1 MKRFYI
7 LIVAAIMLSF
17 STSAS
22 AQFMS
27 ANGGSNNTSIGA
39 FKTFWLSY
47 APTNLKED
55 NVSESGANTFSLGIT
70 SASPLSGSSFFYEF
84 GGFVD
89 WLNYSDSYSGLSAN
103 INMIGIK
110 APLNLMYPF
119 DFADNIVL
127 YPYAGLHAK
136 GFIIANA
143 SAKYDGEKET
153 INLYEEES
161 DLKRFAL
168 GYQLGIRARFPSFI
182 VGVGYEDLLTSIV
195 DGEDIK
201 VNSITISVG
210 IPF

>member
-7 LIVAAIMLSF
+7 LIAAAFMLSV

-22 AQFMS
+22 AQFMTTS
-27 ANGGSNNTSIGA
+27 GSGNNAVIGA

-47 APTNLKED
+47 APTNFKVD
-55 NVSESGANTFSLGIT
+55 NISESGANTFSLGIT
-70 SASPLSGSSFFYEF
+70 SANPLSGSPFYYEY
-84 GGFVD
+84 GAYVD
-89 WLNYSDSYSGLSAN
+89 WLNDTEKDSGYTGAV
-103 INMIGIK
+103 NMIGIK

-119 DFADNIVL
+119 DFADNIIL
-127 YPYAGLHAK
+127 YPYAGIHAK

-153 INLYEEES
+153 INLYDEDS

-168 GYQLGIRARFPSFI
+168 GYQIGIRARFPSFI

-195 DGEDIK
+195 DGENSKI
-201 VNSITISVG
+201 NSITISLG
-210 IPF
+210 FPF